1 MSLDKIFKPKNIAVI
16 GASGDA
22 KSVGFA
28 LFKNLLNSKFK
39 GEVTPINYKRR
50 RVQGIRT
57 YKSIAEAPEKYD
69 LAIIATPATTVPQL
83 VEECGKA
90 GVGGI
95 VIVSAGFSEIGK
107 KGEAMSAQ
115 ILTLAHK
122 YKIRILGPN
131 CLGFIQPIIGLNASF
146 AGPKAKSGR
155 IAFIS
160 QSGAL
165 CTSILDWSIKNNVG
179 FSAFVSI
186 GEMLDVGIHDLID
199 YFGRDPNTDSILIY
213 MESLK
218 DARKFM
224 SAARSVSRAKPI
236 VALKSGRSEEGA
248 RAARS
253 HTGSLAGNDDVFNA
267 AFARSGVV
275 RVDTVL
281 NLFHTAKMLAMQP
294 RPAGSRLAV
303 ITNAG
308 GPGVIATDALDY
320 SGNHL
325 AQLSTKSL
333 KKLSDFL
340 PPAWS
345 HNNPI
350 DILGDAGPDKYAH
363 TLKVCLDDSAV
374 DAILLILTPQAM
386 TDPEAIA
393 REVVQLNKTSKKTI
407 FATWMGGF
415 TVEKGRTILEQGNVP
430 IYRTPED
437 AISSFNYVSR
447 YAKNINALYETPATI
462 PHAFDPRINESRA
475 IINKVFDEGRETL
488 NEIESKNI
496 LKNYEIPVAK
506 SASAMSAADAENIS
520 QEIGYPVAMKILS
533 ADILHKTDVGG
544 VKLNINSREEAARA
558 YREIVESAR
567 KNMPSAKIDGV
578 LIEAMMKKKYELLIG
593 CKRDPIFGPAIV
605 FGMGGVA
612 VEVFKDMR
620 VGLPPL
626 NMSLSRHLIEGTK
639 IYKLLKGYR
648 GENGV
653 DLQAIQFLLYKFA
666 YLIVDFPEIKEIDIN
681 PFGVD
686 EFGGVVLDAKIILD
700 KAERDRIRA
709 PYDHLI
715 ISPYPKEYITYFK
728 MKGGLDVKIRPIR
741 PEDEPIWMEMYKNFS
756 AKTLKERQISP
767 LNKIS
772 INQIKC
778 YTQIDY
784 DREIALIARIK
795 EKSEKKMLGVARL
808 IANQS
813 NTRAEFTI
821 AILDKWQY
829 RGLGIKMTALITD
842 IAQKKGLKTLH
853 ARFLLSNKPMIK
865 IFQAQN
871 WKIKFGKKFVYA
883 EKNLTI

>member
-1 MSLDKIFKPKNIAVI
+1 MNLDKIFKPKSIAVI
-16 GASGDA
+16 GASSD
-22 KSVGFA
+22 KNSVGYA
-28 LFKNLLNSKFK
+28 LFNNLISSKFK
-39 GEVTPINYKRR
+39 GVITPINFKRA
-50 RVQGIRT
+50 RVQGKKA
-57 YKSIAEAPEKYD
+57 YKTIAAAPEKYD
-69 LAIIATPATTVPQL
+69 LAIIATPAATVASL

-95 VIVSAGFSEIGK
+95 VIVSSGFSETGK

-115 ILTLAHK
+115 ILALARK
-122 YKIRILGPN
+122 YGMRVLGPN
-131 CLGFIQPIIGLNASF
+131 CLGFIQPLINLNASF

-179 FSAFVSI
+179 FSAFVSV
-186 GEMLDVGIHDLID
+186 GEMVDVGFHDLID
-199 YFGRDPNTDSILIY
+199 YFGQDPETDSILIY
-213 MESLK
+213 MESMK
-218 DARKFM
+218 EARKFM
-224 SAARSVSRAKPI
+224 SAARSVARAKPI
-236 VALKSGRSEEGA
+236 IALKSGRSEEGA

-253 HTGSLAGNDDVFNA
+253 HTGSLAGNDEVFSA
-267 AFARSGVV
+267 AFARAGIV
-275 RVDTVL
+275 RVDTIL

-308 GPGVIATDALDY
+308 GPGVIATDALAY

-325 AQLSTKSL
+325 AQLSTKSI
-333 KKLSDFL
+333 KKLDAFL

-350 DILGDAGPDKYAH
+350 DVLGDAGPEKYAGA
-363 TLKVCLDDSAV
+363 LKVCLEDAAV
-374 DAILLILTPQAM
+374 DAVLLILTPQAM
-386 TDPEAIA
+386 TDPEQIA
-393 REVVQLNKTSKKTI
+393 REVVRINKISKKTI
-407 FATWMGGF
+407 FASWMGGF
-415 TVEKGRTILEQGNVP
+415 AVEKGRTILEHGNVP

-437 AISSFNYVSR
+437 AISSFNFVSR
-447 YAKNINALYETPATI
+447 YAKSINALYETPATI
-462 PHAFDPRINESRA
+462 PHAFEPKIDESRM
-475 IINKVFDEGRETL
+475 IIDGVFAEGREVL

-496 LKNYEIPVAK
+496 LENYEIPVAK
-506 SASAMSAADAENIS
+506 SAKANSMAEAENIS
-520 QEIGYPVAMKILS
+520 QQIGYPVAMKILS

-544 VKLNINSREEAARA
+544 VKLNVNSREEAARA
-558 YREIVESAR
+558 YKEIIESVR
-567 KNMPSAKIDGV
+567 KNIPQAMIDGV

-626 NMSLSRHLIEGTK
+626 NMSLSRRLIEGTK

-648 GENGV
+648 GEKGV
-653 DLQAIQFLLYKFA
+653 DIQAIQFLLYKFA

-700 KAERDRIRA
+700 KAEKKRVKL

-715 ISPYPKEYITYFK
+715 ISPYPKEYTAH
-728 MKGGLDVKIRPIR
+728 MKLPGNIDVKIRPIR
-741 PEDEPIWMEMYKNFS
+741 PEDEPIWMEMYGSFS
-756 AKTLKERQISP
+756 LKTLKERQISP
-767 LNKIS
+767 LNKIT
-772 INQIKC
+772 IDQIKR

-784 DREIALIARIK
+784 DREICLIARIK
-795 EKSEKKMLGVARL
+795 DADGKKMLGVARL
-808 IANQS
+808 IADQANKK
-813 NTRAEFTI
+813 AEFTI
-821 AILDKWQY
+821 ALADKW
-829 RGLGIKMTALITD
+829 
-842 IAQKKGLKTLH
+842 QKKGLGARLTSMIVEIAEKRDIKLIH

-865 IFQAQN
+865 IFEKQG
-871 WKIKFGKKFVYA
+871 WKIKLGKKFGTA
-883 EKNLTI
+883 EINISA